1 MKFRMRIGPAGERTR
16 QELEGRSRRRCFHES
31 REKFA
36 CANTR
41 GVVPPS
47 SLFLFV
53 RFSHD
58 DDNHVREDVAKM

>member
-1 MKFRMRIGPAGERTR
+1 MKFRMRIGPPGERTR
-16 QELEGRSRRRCFHES
+16 QELEGRSQRRCLHES
-31 REKFA
+31 REKF
-36 CANTR
+36 ANTR

-58 DDNHVREDVAKM
+58 DDNHTREDVAKM